1 MNLQK
6 EVEIITK
13 YVCSQYRV
21 TINDV
26 RQPIVFAEPR
36 NVSIY
41 IIDRI
46 FGHKVSAKDIGE
58 YFNLRTVNVYYSAR
72 SYICKKAVDNNFEF
86 KVAKLLYECSKELD
100 NFLKVDNK
108 KMLCQKLAEIDYCLF
123 LIEREETEAAI
134 LSYER
139 NTCSQLET
147 MLSKRLI
154 DFAESRIYREYDLN
168 REFQQIKINKAS

>member
-21 TINDV
+21 TINDI
-26 RQPIVFAEPR
+26 RQPILFAEPR
-36 NVSIY
+36 NIAVY
-41 IIDRI
+41 IIDRM
-46 FGHKVSAKDIGE
+46 FGHRINHKEVAE
-58 YFNLRTVNVYYSAR
+58 YFNLRSVNIYYNSR
-72 SYICKKAVDNNFEF
+72 SYICKKSEDKNFEF
-86 KVAKLLYECSKELD
+86 KLAKLIYECSREID
-100 NFLKVDNK
+100 SYIKVDNK

-139 NTCSQLET
+139 NTCSQLEK
-147 MLSKRLI
+147 MLSKRLN
-154 DFAESRIYREYDLN
+154 DYAQAEYYRDYNEPLN
-168 REFQQIKINKAS
+168 QRAG